1 MNENWL
7 ETILS
12 ELAVLHR
19 SLGSAAKYNKPG
31 TIERSAH
38 LLLGQIISQGPAG
51 VKALAEE
58 FQLDISTVSRQAAAL
73 EKKGYV
79 YRIPDPLDKRAYS
92 LQITELGMKE
102 LMNHKQKRLADL
114 EELLNDWSAEDCEAF
129 GQLLKKFNHTL
140 LNSSDK

>member
-19 SLGSAAKYNKPG
+19 SLGAVANHKKPG

-38 LLLGQIISQGPAG
+38 LLLGQITAQGPAG

-102 LMNHKQKRLADL
+102 LMNHKQKRLADIR
-114 EELLNDWSAEDCEAF
+114 ELLKDWSDEDCEAF
-129 GQLLKKFNHTL
+129 GQLLKKFNQTL
-140 LNSSDK
+140 LNSTSK